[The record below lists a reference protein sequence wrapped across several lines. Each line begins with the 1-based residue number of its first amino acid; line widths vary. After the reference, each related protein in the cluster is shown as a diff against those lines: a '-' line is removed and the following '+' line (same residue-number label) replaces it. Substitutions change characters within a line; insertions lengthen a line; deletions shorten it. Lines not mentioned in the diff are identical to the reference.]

1 MTLFNRLILFVF
13 ALTLSFCGSKEE
25 PAVSPSNPGSG
36 SSGFS
41 INLSVRDSY
50 VYTNPQTGQQS
61 LRDSILAGASVKV
74 FRSQTN
80 MDNNTNA
87 VLTGTTNSKG
97 EISLKVG
104 NSTGDYFVKAWHPKI
119 SQSAWQF
126 VNFSSA
132 SQPGTLMLIKI

>member
-1 MTLFNRLILFVF
+1 MTTFNRLISFVF
-13 ALTLSFCGSKEE
+13 VLTLSFCGSKEDA
-25 PAVSPSNPGSG
+25 AVTPTNTGSG

-41 INLSVRDSY
+41 INLTVRDSY
-50 VYTNPQTGQQS
+50 VYTNPQTGQQT
-61 LRDSILAGASVKV
+61 LRDSLLAGASVKV

-104 NSTGDYFVKAWHPKI
+104 NATGDYFVKAWHPKI

-126 VNFSSA
+126 VNFNSS
-132 SQPGTLMLIKI
+132 SQSGTLMLIKI